1 MLDAIKNNYNYIYI
15 VYSKFKCM
23 KFHVIIFGSKLKFNW
38 NDT

>member
-1 MLDAIKNNYNYIYI
+1 MQLKIITIIYI